1 MQDAVRDASLIDLT
15 HHNALDSE
23 VNNID
28 GKFMKNLM
36 NSKVSICVRLITFP
50 M

>member
-1 MQDAVRDASLIDLT
+1 MQDAVRDAGQIDVT
-15 HHNALDSE
+15 HHNALESE

-36 NSKVSICVRLITFP
+36 NKKVS